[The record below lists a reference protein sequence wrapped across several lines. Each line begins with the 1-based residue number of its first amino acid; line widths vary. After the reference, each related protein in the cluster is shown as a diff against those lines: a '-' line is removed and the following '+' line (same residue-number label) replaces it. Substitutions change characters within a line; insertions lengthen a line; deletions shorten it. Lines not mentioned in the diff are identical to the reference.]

1 MLINL
6 LKPIPLIIWFDN
18 SSNIKIVYMSYLFYF
33 IMPTNSKNQYQ
44 NLRLW
49 NGVMGVLHLIQGI
62 AMLIFSKKTLF
73 AVYLYL
79 PKPSSLTR
87 SVSIVGEKWYE
98 INLGYVISAF
108 LFLSALAHF
117 ITIMPR
123 VYEWYIVKLQD
134 KINLIRWYEY
144 AISSSVMIFVI
155 AALCNI
161 NDGLMLFLL
170 VVANACMNLFGAM
183 MELHNSSLRK
193 LAEKNNEVYKP
204 NWTAFVYGCFAG
216 IAPWIVL
223 ATYFFVSLDL
233 LGELPD
239 IPQRLKDTLNTV
251 RFGFP
256 GLFFFFNLFAIN
268 MILQYKGIGKWKNY
282 LFGEKIY
289 IILSLLAKS
298 FLAWFVWGGTL
309 RP

>member
-1 MLINL
+1 
-6 LKPIPLIIWFDN
+6 
-18 SSNIKIVYMSYLFYF
+18 MSKKVESEY
-33 IMPTNSKNQYQ
+33 K
-44 NLRLW
+44 NLRKW
-49 NGVMGVLHLIQGI
+49 NGIMSVLHLIQGI
-62 AMLIFSKKTLF
+62 IMVFLSKSTLF
-73 AVYLYL
+73 PIFLYL
-79 PKPSSLTR
+79 PKPSSVTR
-87 SVSIVGEKWYE
+87 SVTIVGEKWYE
-98 INLGYVISAF
+98 VNLGYTISAF
-108 LFLSALAHF
+108 LFLSAAAHF
-117 ITIMPR
+117 ITILPK
-123 VYEWYIVKLQD
+123 VYEWYIAKLHD

-161 NDGLMLFLL
+161 NDGLTLFLL

-193 LAEKNNEVYKP
+193 LAEKNGTEYKVC
-204 NWTAFVYGCFAG
+204 WSAFVYGCFAG
-216 IAPWIVL
+216 IAPWVVL
-223 ATYFFVSLDL
+223 GTYFFVSLER

-239 IPQRLKDTLNTV
+239 IPQRLKDALTTV
-251 RFGFP
+251 RYGFP

-268 MILQYKGIGKWKNY
+268 MVLQYKGVGKWKNY
-282 LFGEKIY
+282 LFGEKAY

>member
-1 MLINL
+1 M
-6 LKPIPLIIWFDN
+6 FQD
-18 SSNIKIVYMSYLFYF
+18 M
-33 IMPTNSKNQYQ
+33 SKNNENQYK

-49 NGVMGVLHLIQGI
+49 NGVMGALHLLQGLI
-62 AMLIFSKKTLF
+62 MLFLSKKTLF
-73 AVYLYL
+73 TVYLYL
-79 PKPSSLTR
+79 PKPSSITR
-87 SVSIVGEKWYE
+87 SVTIVGEKWYE
-98 INLGYVISAF
+98 VNLGYVISAF

-117 ITIMPR
+117 ITILPK
-123 VYEWYIVKLQD
+123 VYEWYISKLHD

-161 NDGLMLFLL
+161 NDGLTLFLL

-193 LAEKNNEVYKP
+193 LGEKNGEDYRP

-216 IAPWIVL
+216 IAPWIVMSV
-223 ATYFFVSLDL
+223 YFFVSLARLDD
-233 LGELPD
+233 LPD
-239 IPQRLKDTLNTV
+239 LPQRLKDALNTV

-256 GLFFFFNLFAIN
+256 GLFVFFNLFAIN
-268 MILQYKGIGKWKNY
+268 MILQYKAVGKWKNY
-282 LFGEKIY
+282 LFGEKVY
-289 IILSLLAKS
+289 ITLSLLAKS